1 MPPPLLP
8 CPHLA
13 PLSTWQ
19 VCLDCLERAKEFPG
33 LAKVTAKPDVFKFV
47 VESTGALK
55 PDVRRDRARWSEV
68 GSRSRSPTAQVLVER
83 AILVLKEK
91 VINIRSSLE
100 SLDQPA
106 PLQPM
111 GGTPMSV
118 EPGYA
123 AGPPM

>member
-1 MPPPLLP
+1 M
-8 CPHLA
+8 
-13 PLSTWQ
+13 
-19 VCLDCLERAKEFPG
+19 CLDCLERAKEFPG

-118 EPGYA
+118 EPGY
-123 AGPPM
+123 GPPV